1 MNRVLKTDMRKL
13 VITVLVLVHTS
24 ALLAQPRTLTYEEA
38 VSIALQKNVDFNVQ
52 HNEVDRALSQ
62 RMQSIANLGPNV
74 SVSADFFDR
83 RGRQQI
89 QNPETNQVEF
99 LDVISNNISGNFNAS
114 ITLFNGLNKLQTYRS
129 QQSNVQAQEFGLER
143 ARQNTVFNVAQQY
156 LQVLLSEELY
166 RIAQDN
172 YRNQTEN
179 LKRIQGQVEVGA
191 LGIVDQYNQTA
202 EVKRLES
209 LMIRAK
215 NNFEND
221 KLILAQTLQLE
232 PGTDFVLVNP
242 NYSIEYTLNLQVDL
256 DDLYQTALTSR
267 PDYNQQKQLV
277 LRNTRNVNALR
288 GNYYPSLSAFYQYG
302 SFYNSRIPFSRN
314 DQLREVNPYQFYG
327 FSLAVPIMN
336 GFSSRVRVQ
345 SAKIDRDNSML
356 QESNLK
362 TVIYRDVKAAYQN
375 FEAAKANYLSSV
387 AQFEAADA
395 AYKLAKERYELG
407 LSTFVEFSQASNAL
421 ILGQAARAQSEYT
434 LMFQETI
441 LNYQIGQ
448 LK

>member
-1 MNRVLKTDMRKL
+1 MRNL
-13 VITVLVLVHTS
+13 IIAVLVLVHTA

-99 LDVISNNISGNFNAS
+99 LDVISNNISGNFNAN

-209 LMIRAK
+209 LVIRAK
-215 NNFEND
+215 NNYEND

-256 DDLYQTALTSR
+256 DDLYQTALT
-267 PDYNQQKQLV
+267 
-277 LRNTRNVNALR
+277 
-288 GNYYPSLSAFYQYG
+288 
-302 SFYNSRIPFSRN
+302 IPFSRN
-314 DQLREVNPYQFYG
+314 DQLRDVNPYQFYG
-327 FSLAVPIMN
+327 FSLTVPIMN

-345 SAKIDRDNSML
+345 TAKIDRDNSML

-387 AQFEAADA
+387 AQYEAADA

-421 ILGQAARAQSEYT
+421 ILGQAAKAQSEYT